1 MKTAKIEFEHFTF
14 RYDSQAEP
22 NLRDISFQIGEGE
35 TVLIVGPSGS
45 GKSTIGKAING
56 QIPHRF
62 RGEYIGEVQV
72 NGQLVKD
79 IDIANLSLMVGTVL
93 QDSDGQFVGLTVAE
107 DIAFALENDA
117 IPQKEMHQRVGE
129 WAKILELD
137 LLLNNRPQDLSGGQK
152 QRVSICGVM
161 INEVPILIFDEPL
174 ANLDPKTGQEMI
186 LLINQLSQRLR
197 LTTIIIEHRLEECL
211 LADIDRV
218 LVISEG
224 KLKANLGVDALLRSS
239 ILEETG
245 LRLPLY
251 LDVLK
256 KTGFPLENIPHL
268 NAYEKTAL
276 PDEAIQAVDQ
286 WAQGLDLVMNVPD
299 NAFICEVVDVS
310 FKYIRQLTPSLRAVD
325 FSIRRGEMVSI
336 VGTNGAGKSTIA
348 KLLCGFERPESGH
361 IKING
366 QNIASLSIKE
376 IADTVGYVMQNPN
389 AMISKITVY
398 EEVALGLLN
407 RNVSEQDI
415 QEKVAETLKI
425 CGLYEFRNWP
435 ISALSYGQKRRVS
448 IAAVLVLDPE
458 ILILDEPTAG
468 QDYQHYT
475 EMMEFL
481 RYLNESFKTTIL
493 MITHDMHLMQ
503 EYTDRVLVFDAGRL
517 IADTKPRDLFNEQDI
532 LEHAHLV
539 PTSLYQLGEALPNT
553 QADDFLEQF
562 IAYER
567 GRGIE

>member
-1 MKTAKIEFEHFTF
+1 MKTAKIEFDHFTF

-22 NLRDISFQIGEGE
+22 NIQDISFQIDQGE

-62 RGEYIGEVQV
+62 SGEYIGEVKV
-72 NGQLVKD
+72 NNQLVKNS
-79 IDIANLSLMVGTVL
+79 DIATLSLMVGTVL

-117 IPQKEMHQRVGE
+117 IPQAEMHQRVDE
-129 WAKILELD
+129 WSKILDLD

-174 ANLDPKTGQEMI
+174 ANLDPKTGQEMV
-186 LLINQLSQRLR
+186 LLINQLSQQLG
-197 LTTIIIEHRLEECL
+197 LTTIIIEHRLEESL

-218 LVISEG
+218 LVISNG
-224 KLKANLGVDALLRSS
+224 KLKANLSVDALLRSS

-256 KTGFPLENIPHL
+256 KAGFPLDNIPYL
-268 NAYEKTAL
+268 DAYEKTTL
-276 PDEAIQAVDQ
+276 PDTAIQVVDK
-286 WAQGLDLVMNVPD
+286 WAQDLDLEMSISD
-299 NAFICEVVDVS
+299 NKVICEVDNVS
-310 FKYIRQLTPSLRAVD
+310 FKYVRQLTPSLRNIS
-325 FSIRRGEMVSI
+325 FSIRKGEMVSI
-336 VGTNGAGKSTIA
+336 VGTNGAGKSTMA
-348 KLLCGFERPESGH
+348 KLLCGFERPQSGQ
-361 IKING
+361 INING
-366 QNIASLSIKE
+366 ESIALLSIKE

-398 EEVALGLLN
+398 EEVALGLVN
-407 RNVSEQDI
+407 RNIVEQDI
-415 QEKVAETLKI
+415 QQKVAETLKI
-425 CGLYEFRNWP
+425 CGLYGYRNWP
-435 ISALSYGQKRRVS
+435 ISALSYGQKRRVT
-448 IAAVLVLDPE
+448 IASVLVMDPD

-468 QDYQHYT
+468 QDYHHYT

-481 RYLNESFKTTIL
+481 RYLNEKFETTIL

-503 EYTDRVLVFDAGRL
+503 EYTDRVLVFDAGCL
-517 IADTKPRDLFNEQDI
+517 IADTKPRDLFNEQTIIDR
-532 LEHAHLV
+532 AHLV
-539 PTSLYQLGEALPNT
+539 PTSLYQLGEALPHT
-553 QADDFLEQF
+553 KADDFLERF

-567 GRGIE
+567 GKVIE